1 LQASPELKKLNADS
15 RFPDPDTKPFRGF
28 AQWFRRNRIFLV
40 LLEFALIG
48 LSLLLSRTIPLEES
62 SSVMVYVKDLD
73 SDTKNHFLG
82 CIRDAD
88 MLGRQDFWESDTGSN
103 PILNIH
109 LILPEGN
116 KRQYPDSCSFLLSFT
131 QKEDDSLAKTKLKNI
146 ISKTF
151 ELNSRKRKSMNE
163 QFFLLLDSHMV
174 FSQPSPL
181 LQAEERSKPAGF
193 LSHYLTDA
201 VRLQPRNIRLLDAG
215 NARNPRLKIF
225 LLLAA
230 ISQFLLISFFFFR
243 FLLSGK

>member
-1 LQASPELKKLNADS
+1 
-15 RFPDPDTKPFRGF
+15 
-28 AQWFRRNRIFLV
+28 
-40 LLEFALIG
+40 
-48 LSLLLSRTIPLEES
+48 
-62 SSVMVYVKDLD
+62 MVYVKGLD

-131 QKEDDSLAKTKLKNI
+131 QKEKEDDGLAKTKLKTI

-163 QFFLLLDSHMV
+163 QFFLLLDSHIV

-193 LSHYLTDA
+193 LSHYLPAA
-201 VRLQPRNIRLLDAG
+201 VQLHPGDIRLLDAG
-215 NARNPRLKIF
+215 IAGHPRLKIF

>member
-1 LQASPELKKLNADS
+1 M
-15 RFPDPDTKPFRGF
+15 
-28 AQWFRRNRIFLV
+28 
-40 LLEFALIG
+40 G
-48 LSLLLSRTIPLEES
+48 LSFLLSRTIPMEES

-88 MLGRQDFWESDTGSN
+88 MLGRQDFWESDSGSN

-131 QKEDDSLAKTKLKNI
+131 QKEKEDDSLAKTKLKNI

-163 QFFLLLDSHMV
+163 QFFLLLDSHIV

-193 LSHYLTDA
+193 LGHYLPAA
-201 VRLQPRNIRLLDAG
+201 VQLHPEDIRLLDAG
-215 NARNPRLKIF
+215 IAGNPRLKIF